1 VSGAKA
7 RVESLSHREYGHA
20 GDVIHRGHASARRN
34 YGEAILVCMY
44 IWKKKSQRPSN
55 LSALGQTHVAP
66 HDSASASCSDQFT
79 VRCKNVAKSKN
90 LVDCGM
96 IRTLNLLIGSAE
108 SRSNGKMTRT
118 GAENQRLGH

>member
-34 YGEAILVCMY
+34 YGEAILVC
-44 IWKKKSQRPSN
+44 PSN